1 MLGSMAG
8 EIPVQDEFDRLMRC
22 VRACRICRDAP
33 RYGHALAHEPRPVL
47 QAQPSARICIIS
59 QAPGARAHA
68 SGRPYTDPS
77 GVRLRNWLGL
87 DEETFYDAR
96 NVAIF
101 GMGLC
106 FPGNDAKGGD
116 LPPRRE
122 CAETWHSR
130 ILAQLPEVEL
140 MLLIGQYAQRF
151 RLDRHFTRDGVTAT
165 VRQWRRIYE
174 AAGAPRVMP
183 LPHPSWRN
191 SGWLD
196 RHPWF
201 EAELLPVLRADIG
214 GLLRRE
220 SLAFD
225 RATFRSPGPF

>member
-1 MLGSMAG
+1 MTGG
-8 EIPVQDEFDRLMRC
+8 IPVQDEFDRLMRC
-22 VRACRICRDAP
+22 VRACTICRDAP
-33 RYGHALAHEPRPVL
+33 RYGHALAHDPRPVL
-47 QAQPSARICIIS
+47 QAHPSARICIIS

-77 GVRLRNWLGL
+77 GVRIRNWLGL
-87 DEETFYDAR
+87 DEEAFYDAR
-96 NVAIF
+96 NVAIV

-130 ILAQLPEVEL
+130 ILAQLPDIEL
-140 MLLIGQYAQRF
+140 MLLVGQYAQRTH
-151 RLDRHFTRDGVTAT
+151 LDRHFTRDGVTGT

-174 AAGAPRVMP
+174 AANTPRVMP

-196 RHPWF
+196 RHLWF

-214 GLLRRE
+214 GLLRQE
-220 SLAFD
+220 PLTLG